1 MLSRRHHL
9 DSFVPLASPGG
20 LKVINWGRLVS
31 HWNLGTVQMSS
42 LIGVEFEWF
51 TLQHR
56 NYPRVKTVGTH
67 PDFQLFFIPMVR
79 QSGSPNSSSIVIKR
93 HNHAKNHLQ
102 ANILFSLL
110 DMSTICEHD
119 HRLELWVYVFWIL
132 GCWAPFISYARIS
145 YIRHAYRKLNVVLI
159 SRLTGKRAQN
169 LNSLWTCCHII
180 DISRTMNIFAW
191 LCRFY

>member
-1 MLSRRHHL
+1 
-9 DSFVPLASPGG
+9 
-20 LKVINWGRLVS
+20 
-31 HWNLGTVQMSS
+31 MSS

-79 QSGSPNSSSIVIKR
+79 QSGSPNSSSIVLKR
-93 HNHAKNHLQ
+93 HNHAENHLQ

-110 DMSTICEHD
+110 DMSTI
-119 HRLELWVYVFWIL
+119 
-132 GCWAPFISYARIS
+132 ISYARIS

-159 SRLTGKRAQN
+159 LV
-169 LNSLWTCCHII
+169 
-180 DISRTMNIFAW
+180 
-191 LCRFY
+191 